1 MNEIGLDVGTIG
13 NHEFDEGVTEMKR
26 LINGGA
32 HPKTDVKYGEFE
44 GANFRYVVAN
54 VEDEKTGELI
64 LPPYAIKEV
73 DGVKIGFIG
82 VVTTETPTI
91 VTASGVAG
99 VKFTDEVE
107 AVNKYAEELKAKGV
121 ESIVVLAHDPGT
133 SATDGTNP
141 TGEVVDMAKAIDPE
155 VDVIYGAHDHKYL
168 NSTVDGKL
176 LVQSY
181 SYGTAFSDVD
191 LTIDPVTKDII
202 AKTAE
207 VDQPFKDSI
216 TPDAKIKAELR

>member
-1 MNEIGLDVGTIG
+1 MVVPIQKLKQNM
-13 NHEFDEGVTEMKR
+13 VT
-26 LINGGA
+26 
-32 HPKTDVKYGEFE
+32 FE
-44 GANFRYVVAN
+44 GADFRYVVAN

-91 VTASGVAG
+91 VTPSGVAG

-107 AVNKYAEELKAKGV
+107 AINKYTAELKAKGV

-133 SATDGTNP
+133 SETNGTDATGK
-141 TGEVVDMAKAIDPE
+141 VVDMANAIDAE

-176 LVQSY
+176 LVQSW

-191 LTIDPVTKDII
+191 LTIDPVTKDIVTENSRGCI
-202 AKTAE
+202 N
-207 VDQPFKDSI
+207 
-216 TPDAKIKAELR
+216 L